1 MSSPDLDDV
10 LGMRLAGA
18 QARMADLQRLLP
30 YAAGDEDRRTG
41 LANRIS
47 GRTGWITQLSG
58 DDAWTRWDTGDPTAE
73 LLVDEVVALALT
85 RLLRDS
91 GVDAGVFDSA
101 EAFLAE
107 LVGAA
112 GIPGVVLGQTQEFES
127 VDHTRASV
135 ALRFPGSRVWDLPFL
150 AHELGHHAVRQLPHV
165 EPALRDNRPLAQVV
179 TAVHATLL
187 DLDQPDG
194 RADAHANELVADAL
208 ATICCGPTYPVA
220 CLCLRVPV
228 GGRGTRASE
237 THPSW
242 ADRVAAMCSVLDE
255 LSDTT
260 GLARYRQ
267 QRSNLVDPLAEAVL
281 ARRPV
286 ASAAVAQA
294 AQRTVSTVSRHRP
307 GLVYRDADRGIDVA
321 EHLTRR
327 AAGPPEDATVAS
339 VLDGAW
345 RWRLAGARPPDED
358 EAAGLVANYCRQIS
372 LGGDR

>member
-1 MSSPDLDDV
+1 
-10 LGMRLAGA
+10 MRVAGER
-18 QARMADLQRLLP
+18 ARMQDLQRLLP
-30 YAAGDEDRRTG
+30 DGAVDEGRRTG
-41 LANRIS
+41 LADRIS
-47 GRTGWITQLSG
+47 GRVGWIAELSG
-58 DDAWTRWDTGDPTAE
+58 DDDAWATWNDGQRDAD

-91 GVDAGVFDSA
+91 GVDAGVFHAA

-150 AHELGHHAVRQLPHV
+150 AHELGHHAVRQLPHI
-165 EPALRDNRPLAQVV
+165 EPALKDRRPLAEVV
-179 TAVHATLL
+179 TEVRDSLVQL
-187 DLDQPDG
+187 GQPAG

-208 ATICCGPTYPVA
+208 ATICCGPTYPIA

-228 GGRGTRASE
+228 DGRGTRASE

-242 ADRVAAMCSVLDE
+242 ADRVAAMGLVLDE

-260 GLARYRQ
+260 GLTRYRQ
-267 QRSNLVDPLAEAVL
+267 QRSDLLDPLAAEVL
-281 ARRPV
+281 RSHPV
-286 ASAAVAQA
+286 ASPAA
-294 AQRTVSTVSRHRP
+294 AQVAERTVAGVSRHRP
-307 GLVYRDADRGIDVA
+307 GLVYGDADRGIDVA
-321 EHLTRR
+321 DWLRQR
-327 AAGPPEDATVAS
+327 KPSPPPGATVVS

-345 RWRLAGARPPDED
+345 RWRLAREGPED
-358 EAAGLVANYCRQIS
+358 EVAGLVLDYCRQICS
-372 LGGDR
+372 GGAR